1 LKYPFFNTHYQK
13 LYYKM
18 IHLKITRKDTT
29 IKGESKGLKGI
40 KKNDP

>member
-1 LKYPFFNTHYQK
+1 
-13 LYYKM
+13 M

-40 KKNDP
+40 KKKRPLAPEGDMKTDR